1 MPFSLRTIQSLA
13 LALLLVSASLH
24 ATQTEELQSPA
35 GPGSLAP
42 SIAAL
47 ADGRL
52 VLTWLEPFEDG
63 HALKFSVL
71 DEGGFGPA
79 ETIASGKNWFA
90 NWADTPGLFVLP
102 NGNWVAH
109 WLVKSGPSTYAY
121 DVMLAR
127 STDNGSTWSAPISPH
142 RDATQ
147 TEHGFVSYF
156 AQADDVAGMIWLDG
170 RRMAKDPE
178 GEGAMTL
185 RAALVGP
192 DGALSGQT
200 LLDERVCDC
209 CQTASVRTSQGPV
222 VVYRDR
228 SEDEIRD
235 HYIVRRTGDGWSEP
249 ELLHADNWRIG
260 GCPVNGPAMVA
271 DGARVAVAWFT
282 MPEGAPQVRVAVSK
296 DSGESFDLID
306 TLGEGTAQGR
316 VDLARSEH
324 GFLLSWIDQED
335 RSGVLRLVGYDW
347 RGEQQWGER
356 IGGLDAGRASGF
368 PRLGI
373 QSGCRPVVAWTGRHN
388 GERRVRVVRLA
399 ARTDCKA
406 VPNG

>member
-13 LALLLVSASLH
+13 LALLLVAASAP
-24 ATQTEELQSPA
+24 ATETEELQSPA
-35 GPGSLAP
+35 GPDSLAP
-42 SIAAL
+42 SIASL
-47 ADGRL
+47 DDGRL
-52 VLTWLEPFEDG
+52 ALTWLEPFEDG

-71 DEGGFGPA
+71 NEGGFGQA
-79 ETIASGKNWFA
+79 GTIARGDGWFA
-90 NWADTPGLFVLP
+90 NWADTPGLFMLP

-109 WLVKSGPSTYAY
+109 WLVKSGSSTYAY

-156 AQADDVAGMIWLDG
+156 AASDDVAGMVWLDG
-170 RRMAKDPE
+170 RRMAQESE

-185 RAALVGP
+185 RTALVGP
-192 DGALSGQT
+192 DGGLSGQT

-209 CQTASVRTSQGPV
+209 CQTASARTSDGPV

-235 HYIVRRTGDGWSEP
+235 HYIVRRTEEGWSEP

-271 DGARVAVAWFT
+271 DGKRVAVAWFT
-282 MPEGAPQVRVAVSK
+282 MPEGVPQVRVAISDDAGK
-296 DSGESFDLID
+296 SFRLID

-316 VDLARSEH
+316 VDLAVSGH
-324 GFLLSWIDQED
+324 GFVLSWIDQVD
-335 RSGVLRLVGYDW
+335 RSGVLELSGFDWGGRRLW
-347 RGEQQWGER
+347 ETR
-356 IGGLDAGRASGF
+356 IEGLDAGRASGF
-368 PRLGI
+368 PRLGV
-373 QSGCRPVVAWTGRHN
+373 QPGCRPVVAWTGRHN
-388 GERRVRVVRLA
+388 GKRRVRVVRLA
-399 ARTDCKA
+399 ARADCK
-406 VPNG
+406 G